1 MPVTLLATLY
11 CYWLTIGHLWPP
23 VTIDQKAG
31 LAQEIGCCSS
41 LIGWES
47 NKAPPLHYDWLVKT
61 IPPTHF
67 SECTDNSPLQP
78 HHQWST
84 GNSKKLEH
92 YNTVSIQLLPVDSYT
107 QCKTT
112 WYKYTWFGRSIFPRS
127 WTGKNNL
134 YGFPNQIYLQAESN
148 SSLLPMSSLI
158 DQIMQ
163 IYIPK

>member
-11 CYWLTIGHLWPP
+11 CYWLTIRHLWQP

-61 IPPTHF
+61 IPHTHL
-67 SECTDNSPLQP
+67 SEWTDNSPLQP
-78 HHQWST
+78 HHQRST

-112 WYKYTWFGRSIFPRS
+112 WYGYDINIHGLEDQYFHGHELGKIICMDSQIKSICKQRVIVPYR
-127 WTGKNNL
+127 
-134 YGFPNQIYLQAESN
+134 QYLVS
-148 SSLLPMSSLI
+148 
-158 DQIMQ
+158 
-163 IYIPK
+163 